1 MSTSNA
7 RDDLA
12 REFPVTIDVM
22 VSWGEM
28 DAMGHVNNIVYFR
41 YFESARIAY
50 FERIGFLDAMRETG
64 VGPILASTHC
74 RFRIPL
80 TYPDRVVVGASASE
94 LKDDRFVMRYR
105 VVSESKNAV
114 AAAGDGLIVS
124 YDYRNER
131 KAPLPPEVR
140 RRIETLESRIDSV

>member
-7 RDDLA
+7 RADLA
-12 REFPVTIDVM
+12 REFPVIIEVT

-50 FERIGFLDAMRETG
+50 FERLGFLDEMRETG

-80 TYPDRVVVGASASE
+80 TYPDRVLVGASASE
-94 LKDDRFVMRYR
+94 LKEDRFVMRYR
-105 VVSESKNAV
+105 VVSESKDAI
-114 AAAGDGLIVS
+114 AAEGDGLIVS

-131 KAPLPPEVR
+131 KAPLPQSVR
-140 RRIETLESRIDSV
+140 QRIESLEERKAG